1 MADFAIGGLT
11 FNMTVVQSA
20 TLVSAGLGFSGTI
33 FLFLGTYGFQPFE
46 GGVFGSP
53 EMQAHNARVRAK
65 NKTKKINQRIGLALL
80 SLSFAVQAIA
90 VFIR

>member
-1 MADFAIGGLT
+1 MAGCGIGGLT
-11 FNMTVVQSA
+11 FKMTVVQGW
-20 TLVSAGLGFSGTI
+20 TLVSAGLGLAGTI

-53 EMQAHNARVRAK
+53 EIQAHNARVKAK
-65 NKTKKINQRIGLALL
+65 NKTRKINQRIGLALL

-90 VFIR
+90 VFLR